1 MFKTTLCAAA
11 AAFLVMADTAKADT
25 YILVSCYRGPW
36 TEVIWDK
43 ANPNFVDSLVQ
54 AGYSPQE
61 ATSIANYICR
71 DPRLVDN
78 PIALAKEVRSA
89 MANAPRG

>member
-1 MFKTTLCAAA
+1 MLKTSLCAVA

-36 TEVIWDK
+36 NEVIWDK

-54 AGYSPQE
+54 AGYSQQE
-61 ATSIANYICR
+61 ATSIADYICR

-78 PIALAKEVRSA
+78 PIALAKEVRAA
-89 MANAPRG
+89 MRAAPRG

>member
-1 MFKTTLCAAA
+1 MLKTSLCAAA
-11 AAFLVMADTAKADT
+11 AAFVVMADTAKADT

-36 TEVIWDK
+36 NEVIWDK

-54 AGYSPQE
+54 AGYSQQE
-61 ATSIANYICR
+61 ATSIADYICR

-78 PIALAKEVRSA
+78 PIALAKEVRAA
-89 MANAPRG
+89 MRAAPRG